1 MVLDDHRQ
9 PKASGLSSRAEP
21 RASTLCSRHDQRAV
35 AVGSTLRSE
44 LPYSVL
50 VRGRERVRGVLEPH
64 LGPQHA
70 LERANNIVQA
80 LAFDDLEPQRVAFEM
95 LRQLPEAQRSL
106 VANLVKH
113 AWLSD

>member
-1 MVLDDHRQ
+1 MVLDDYRQ
-9 PKASGLSSRAEP
+9 QKASVLSTRPDP
-21 RASTLCSRHDQRAV
+21 RA
-35 AVGSTLRSE
+35 STLRSE

-113 AWLSD
+113 AWLAG

>member
-1 MVLDDHRQ
+1 MVLDDYRQ
-9 PKASGLSSRAEP
+9 QKASALSTRSDSSRA
-21 RASTLCSRHDQRAV
+21 SS
-35 AVGSTLRSE
+35 LRNE

-113 AWLSD
+113 AWLAG